1 MKAVVL
7 VAGKGTRMEPLTS
20 GCPKVM
26 LPVANKPILEHIL
39 DTAIEAGIE
48 GFVFITG
55 YLEKQ
60 IQEYF
65 GDGSRWGVSIEYVP
79 QEEQMGTAD
88 AIFQAKGHVQG
99 AFLVLNGDMLLGKG
113 DLKALLE
120 RQEEAVICVKKVDN
134 PSNFGVL
141 ETEGK
146 RVLKIIE
153 KPKNPPTNLANA
165 GVYLF
170 RESIFDFIEQT
181 KLSIRGELEITDSI
195 QLLIDSG
202 VDSRTDNGAS
212 GADNGASVGYRLLE
226 AEWIDIGYPWD
237 LLKANEYLLKDLK
250 GRCEGTIEPYSVI
263 KGEVVI
269 GKGSLIR
276 SGSYIEGPVVI
287 GENCDIGPN
296 CFIRPSTA
304 IGSHV
309 RIGNAVEIKNSVIMR
324 NTNIGH
330 LSYVG
335 DSVIG
340 RHCNFGAGTKVANLR
355 HDGKNIKI
363 MVKDRIADTG
373 RRKLGVIMGDD
384 VHTGINTSINTGALI
399 EKGRCTSPGE
409 VVRH

>member
-20 GCPKVM
+20 GCSKVM

-39 DTAIEAGIE
+39 GAAIEAGVD

-60 IQEYF
+60 IMEYF
-65 GDGSRWGVSIEYVP
+65 GDGSKWGVSIEYVH
-79 QEEQMGTAD
+79 QEKQHGTAD
-88 AIFQAKGHVQG
+88 AIFQAKGHVRG
-99 AFLVLNGDMLLGKG
+99 TFLVLTG

-120 RQEEAVICVKKVDN
+120 RQEEAVICVKKVN
-134 PSNFGVL
+134 KPSNFGVL
-141 ETEGK
+141 ETEGEK
-146 RVLKIIE
+146 VLKIIE

-170 RESIFDFIEQT
+170 RDSIFDFIEQT
-181 KLSIRGELEITDSI
+181 QLSSRGELEITDSI

-202 VDSRTDNGAS
+202 
-212 GADNGASVGYRLLE
+212 ASVGYRLLE
-226 AEWIDIGYPWD
+226 TEWIDIGYPWD

-250 GRCEGTIEPYSVI
+250 SLCEGTVEPYSVI
-263 KGEVVI
+263 KGEVLI

-276 SGSYIEGPVVI
+276 SGSYIEGPVII

-309 RIGNAVEIKNSVIMR
+309 RIGNAVEIKNSLIMSD
-324 NTNIGH
+324 THIGH

-340 RHCNFGAGTKVANLR
+340 RHCNFGAGTKIANLR

-363 MVKDRIADTG
+363 IVKGRVVDTG
-373 RRKLGVIMGDD
+373 RRKVGVIMGDD
-384 VHTGINTSINTGALI
+384 VHTGINTSINTGVAM
-399 EKGRCTSPGE
+399 EKGRCTYPGE
-409 VVRH
+409 FVRH